1 MPRQL
6 LNIALVF
13 GALTASSFDSLADDK
28 YPAANFSPKV
38 IYQDESVTK
47 KDTARPEPD
56 AAYPAANFTPKV
68 IYQDESVVEKTAAT
82 SAQKKKKSPAQEQKR
97 EPKSDKP
104 VSNSESESDFLYF
117 LPLLFIILIFALLRK
132 RQTVID
138 LTANVRRCQAATF
151 NGTRCTRTT
160 HLETAIVI
168 SHNQAYRLLLCKQHK
183 SHFYKPFVKLEP

>member
-6 LNIALVF
+6 LNIALAF
-13 GALTASSFDSLADDK
+13 GALTAISLDSLADGK

-38 IYQDESVTK
+38 IYQDESVMEK
-47 KDTARPEPD
+47 GTARSEADP
-56 AAYPAANFTPKV
+56 AYPAANFTPKV
-68 IYQDESVVEKTAAT
+68 IYQDESVAEKTAAT
-82 SAQKKKKSPAQEQKR
+82 PGQKKKKSPAQEQKR
-97 EPKSDKP
+97 EPKSAEAVAK
-104 VSNSESESDFLYF
+104 SEGESDFLYF
-117 LPLLFIILIFALLRK
+117 LPLLFIILIFAVLRK
-132 RQTVID
+132 RQSVID

-168 SHNQAYRLLLCKQHK
+168 SHNQAYRLVVCKQHK